1 MAENSNNKAPT
12 HTAFAFK
19 REGRKFGRWL
29 EIGVARAE
37 ESSGLIRLFLDRLPI
52 GGFTGGVLLAPIGT
66 TPPLPEPPPRRPGQV
81 EEDDELDAQ

>member
-1 MAENSNNKAPT
+1 VRGHSPDSKAAT

-37 ESSGLIRLFLDRLPI
+37 DSGLIRLFLDRLPI

-66 TPPLPEPPPRRPGQV
+66 EPPLPEPPPRRPGQV
-81 EEDDELDAQ
+81 DEDDELDR